1 MLKKQEDQKKQ
12 KDQDPYMRKRIRYQI
27 WSAAKYIIIPI
38 FVVAVLATIF
48 WVVDYLADGELLS
61 FIESNYSHYEAY
73 DDGYGNIYV
82 SNDYRFEDLKTDL
95 LLFFVV
101 FVFIMTFI
109 VLLITDI
116 WKWIVIRKNSRRV
129 GGYMDRFILQ
139 EETIPVDIP
148 VGFGEVF
155 AKISEVR
162 TKEAQDEKRL
172 LEETTKKDE
181 LVTYLAHDLRT
192 PLTSVI
198 GYLTL
203 LRDEPDLSE
212 ETRKRY
218 TEITVNKAERLEEL
232 VNELFEITRY
242 NIRKIELEKGKINLS
257 LMMEQ
262 ILFDF
267 KPILQEKNLRFET
280 EITPN
285 VEAVLDAD
293 KIERVIDNLL
303 RNAIFYCY
311 PDTAIHI
318 SLKKGEEIL
327 QKNADHSQM
336 EMPIR
341 IIVKNQGKNIPE
353 EKLKRIFDRFY
364 RADSSRNTR
373 TGGFGLGLAI
383 AKDFAEAHGGS
394 IQAECE
400 GETIRFSVTLPS
412 GLQEA

>member
-1 MLKKQEDQKKQ
+1 
-12 KDQDPYMRKRIRYQI
+12 MRKRIRYQI

-48 WVVDYLADGELLS
+48 WVVDYLADGKLLN
-61 FIESNYSHYEAY
+61 FIKSNYSHYRAY

-95 LLFFVV
+95 LLYFVV
-101 FVFIMTFI
+101 FVFIMTII

-116 WKWIVIRKNSRRV
+116 WKWIVIRKNNRRV

-172 LEETTKKDE
+172 LEEKTKKDE

-267 KPILQEKNLRFET
+267 KPMLQEKNLRFET

-303 RNAIFYCY
+303 RNAIFYSY
-311 PDTAIHI
+311 PDTAIHV
-318 SLKKGEEIL
+318 SLKKEEEIL
-327 QKNADHSQM
+327 QKDADHSQK
-336 EMPIR
+336 EMPIQ
-341 IIVKNQGKNIPE
+341 IIVENRGKNIPE